1 MPVKSTTTKHEAPA
15 FFLCTD
21 RSSRNANSKLTRPTS
36 RLSLKLNSCTD
47 WPTLFKERVVSLLD
61 FFRTKPSV
69 AVAPDRIWMTPEAK
83 LNGLIAQ
90 VRDENRLVLVIAH
103 FPATL
108 ANVEKGLSAA
118 GLPSEFHDGRLSRK
132 DIKQATGRKVL
143 LVLAA
148 SLASNDMPLEISHT
162 LDGLAILVAE
172 RHFLRAKDNAI
183 LSFARTLGRPS
194 EVVFHLSLHD
204 PLMKQFA
211 GDWVENVLKRLGM
224 DESERIDSSMVA
236 RRIKGAQ
243 AKLSSGVFSD
253 RRADS
258 AEEWLRFNVPGMGS

>member
-1 MPVKSTTTKHEAPA
+1 VGLFS
-15 FFLCTD
+15 FF
-21 RSSRNANSKLTRPTS
+21 K
-36 RLSLKLNSCTD
+36 
-47 WPTLFKERVVSLLD
+47 
-61 FFRTKPSV
+61 TKP
-69 AVAPDRIWMTPEAK
+69 AVPDRIWMTPQAK
-83 LNGLIAQ
+83 LNGIAAE
-90 VRDENRLVLVIAH
+90 VHERLQEGQIVIVVAH

-108 ANVEKGLSAA
+108 AQVEENLKAA
-118 GLPSEFHDGRLSRK
+118 DLPNGFHDGRLSRK
-132 DIKQATGRKVL
+132 EIGRQKVI

-148 SLASNDMPLEISHT
+148 SLASNDMPLEINHT

-172 RHFLRAKDNAI
+172 RHFLRAKDDAI

-204 PLMKQFA
+204 HLMKQFA

-243 AKLSSGVFSD
+243 AKFSSGVFSD

-258 AEEWLRFNVPGMGS
+258 AEEWLRLNVPRMSV